1 MIQFHDHV
9 KVRLILQLIKGISR
23 ILQKLLKYFNATAI
37 STLILTGLLA
47 LPNIL
52 DSSLNDSDFLIAA

>member
-9 KVRLILQLIKGISR
+9 QVRLILQLIKGISR